1 MPTELQNK
9 LAQINWGAIVDDS
22 LNEDSGFSDIQ
33 TSCKIITTWLNEL
46 CDLYENN
53 YALSFLKEAH
63 VSINDYC
70 TSMSIALYKLSAAS
84 MRTILESILYYSY
97 FKDHPKELHTL
108 INDSSYYL
116 TRSDILEYHYKHT
129 HNFKNA
135 CKELNLISS
144 MDNFY
149 SEVSAIIHGQIP
161 GVWQPNVNLDN
172 RSHCSQTFSCSIEH
186 FKTLVRIINHFLIL
200 HLTEEEWQSINIR
213 SRELFLKGLKPKTK
227 KEIKRT

>member
-1 MPTELQNK
+1 MTTDLQDK
-9 LAQINWGAIVDDS
+9 LAQIDWTAITTNS
-22 LNEDSGFSDIQ
+22 LKENSGFSDIQ
-33 TSCKIITTWLNEL
+33 ASCKVMTTWLNEL
-46 CDLYENN
+46 CELYEGN
-53 YALSFLKEAH
+53 YALSFLKEAY
-63 VSINDYC
+63 VSINDYS

-129 HNFKNA
+129 NNFKVGSR
-135 CKELNLISS
+135 ELNLISS

-161 GVWQPNVNLDN
+161 GVWQPNVKLDN
-172 RSHCSQTFSCSIEH
+172 RSHCKKTFNASVEH
-186 FKTLVRIINHFLIL
+186 FKSLASIINHFLIL

-213 SRELFLKGLKPKTK
+213 SRELFLKGLKPQAKIT
-227 KEIKRT
+227 IKRT